1 MKKRGLKRYYR
12 NLSKMNFAGKI
23 IAGLKSGV
31 VEYDYEHIHLDGY
44 PLTKWSEIKSH
55 LDVLFNLLAVFK
67 LNAKTI
73 RMSFQ
78 VWGYICFQRN
88 LGCQIALYIHTP
100 NNEFNDFPMTFSN
113 VSESPTINRKELL
126 DYLDPKPAD
135 GYEIRYSKNCDGEP
149 EIFITMKNVGLPIY
163 TKNIR

>member
-12 NLSKMNFAGKI
+12 NLSKMNFAGQI
-23 IAGLKSGV
+23 ITRLKSGV

-55 LDVLFNLLAVFK
+55 LDVLFDLLAVFK

-78 VWGYICFQRN
+78 VWRF
-88 LGCQIALYIHTP
+88 L
-100 NNEFNDFPMTFSN
+100 
-113 VSESPTINRKELL
+113 
-126 DYLDPKPAD
+126 PKQAKLNW
-135 GYEIRYSKNCDGEP
+135 G
-149 EIFITMKNVGLPIY
+149 
-163 TKNIR
+163 